1 MFALREI
8 IENKL
13 YALETVRGSDA
24 FTDCFNNWQD
34 ATYVFNCFKG
44 KEEALLFYGVDKKQA
59 AQQVLQESQQFYLD
73 ILNIA
78 NGKTHVTSL
87 DHSIFIPLHPNTDF
101 DLPLLETKAY
111 GTDHQT
117 SFLRMYAIRLNDGCY
132 IVVGGLIKTS
142 NTLQDSKEGKAIL
155 KRIKQVVNFLRDNNY
170 TDAFDIAPIVS

>member
-1 MFALREI
+1 MFALHKI

-13 YALETVRGSDA
+13 YAIKTGKDSDA

-44 KEEALLFYGVDKKQA
+44 KEEALLFYGMDKKQA
-59 AQQVLQESQQFYLD
+59 AQQVLKESQQFYLD
-73 ILNIA
+73 ILNII
-78 NGKTHVTSL
+78 NGKTNATSL
-87 DHSIFIPLHPNTDF
+87 DHTIFIPLYPNTDF

-111 GTDHQT
+111 GTEAGK

-142 NTLQDSKEGKAIL
+142 KTLQDSKEGKAIL
-155 KRIKQVVNFLRDNNY
+155 KRIKQVAKFLREKNY
-170 TDAFDIAPIVS
+170 TDAFDIALIVS